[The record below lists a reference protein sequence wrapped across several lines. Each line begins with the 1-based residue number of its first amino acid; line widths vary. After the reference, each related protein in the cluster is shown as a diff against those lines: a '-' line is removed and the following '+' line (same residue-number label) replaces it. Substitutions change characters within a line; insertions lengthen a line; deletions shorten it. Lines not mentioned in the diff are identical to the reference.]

1 MQNDVLANTGKRER
15 IQLAM
20 KGENIEEIVAY
31 DEPDVLVTLIDNG
44 YAKEYYEQWKTHE
57 HGTIRYAL
65 ALQGYYPETFIHDKN
80 PKVREAVVEVN
91 PEYVKQLLAYNKKRH
106 WIFVRDQICSNTKLK
121 YIKIFLDTKVPHD
134 VDTRRLEAIRTFYV
148 TKTQTPTVLEQTM
161 TPKQLFKM
169 GSPFWAQGLMI
180 SRIESIQSRYA
191 AATPHYVEEF
201 FDSFDAMLD
210 P

>member
-1 MQNDVLANTGKRER
+1 MNKRER

-44 YAKEYYEQWKTHE
+44 YAKEYYEQWKTHA

-91 PEYVKQLLAYNKKRH
+91 PEYAEQLLAYNKKRH

-121 YIKIFLDTKVPHD
+121 YIKIFLDAKIPRD
-134 VDTRRLEAIRTFYV
+134 VDTRRLESIRTFYV
-148 TKTQTPTVLEQTM
+148 TKTQTPTVLEQ
-161 TPKQLFKM
+161 P
-169 GSPFWAQGLMI
+169 
-180 SRIESIQSRYA
+180 
-191 AATPHYVEEF
+191 
-201 FDSFDAMLD
+201 
-210 P
+210 

>member
-1 MQNDVLANTGKRER
+1 MNKRER

-44 YAKEYYEQWKTHE
+44 YAKEYYKQWKTHA

-80 PKVREAVVEVN
+80 PKVREAVVGVN
-91 PEYVKQLLAYNKKRH
+91 PEYAEQLLAYNKKRH
-106 WIFVRDQICSNTKLK
+106 WIFVRDQICSDMKLK
-121 YIKIFLDTKVPHD
+121 YIKVFLDAKVPHD
-134 VDTRRLEAIRTFYV
+134 VDTRRLEAIRTFYAV
-148 TKTQTPTVLEQTM
+148 KTQTPTVLEQTM
-161 TPKQLFKM
+161 TAKQLFKM
-169 GSPFWAQGLMI
+169 GSSFWAQGLTI
-180 SRIESIQSRYA
+180 SRIESIQVRYA
-191 AATPHYVEEF
+191 TATPHHVEEF
-201 FDSFDAMLD
+201 FNSFDAMLK